1 METPG
6 KTPDDITIRNLQE
19 SDYISLLE
27 MYRNFQPKNYIMG
40 LPPPVEPLCVKWLQ
54 KLLSEKFNLIAENG
68 RIILGHASII
78 DVPGGDFCELI
89 VFVHQDYRSL
99 RIGTRL
105 TEEICQR
112 AMYLGRKK
120 IWLMV
125 ESNNLHAVKIYYRI
139 GFRVTRMYG
148 DVYEME
154 LDIKTP
160 ADYMAK

>member
-1 METPG
+1 METTG
-6 KTPDDITIRNLQE
+6 TMPDDITIRNLRE
-19 SDYISLLE
+19 SDYIGLLE

-40 LPPPVEPLCVKWLQ
+40 LPPPVEPLRIKWLQ
-54 KLLSEKFNLIAENG
+54 KLLHEKFNLIAERG
-68 RIILGHASII
+68 GEILGHASII

-89 VFVHQDYRSL
+89 VFIHQDYRGM
-99 RIGTRL
+99 RIGTGL

-125 ESNNLHAVKIYYRI
+125 ESNNIQAVKMYYKI

>member
-1 METPG
+1 MAD
-6 KTPDDITIRNLQE
+6 KNLADISIRNLVD
-19 SDYISLLE
+19 SDYRNLLA

-40 LPPPVEPLCVKWLQ
+40 LPPPVEPLRIEWLR
-54 KLLSEKFNLIAENG
+54 KLLHEKFNLIAESG
-68 RIILGHASII
+68 GKIIGHASII

-89 VFVHQDYRSL
+89 VFIHQDFRS
-99 RIGTRL
+99 RGIGMRL

-112 AMYLGRKK
+112 ALYLGRKK

-125 ESNNLHAVKIYYRI
+125 ESRNTHAINIYYKI

-154 LDIKTP
+154 LDIKAP

>member
-1 METPG
+1 MTERKNSTC
-6 KTPDDITIRNLQE
+6 TIRNLAD
-19 SDYISLLE
+19 SDYAHLLA

-40 LPPPVEPLCVKWLQ
+40 LPPPVEPLRIKWLK
-54 KLLSEKFNLIAENG
+54 KLLHEKFNLIAEEDG
-68 RIILGHASII
+68 KIIGHASVI

-89 VFVHQDYRSL
+89 VFVHQDYRGMG
-99 RIGTRL
+99 IGRRL

-112 AMYLGRKK
+112 ALYLGRKK

-125 ESNNLHAVKIYYRI
+125 ESNNTHAIRIYYKI